1 MGIPIASMHGSVN
14 PYLVG
19 HPSTGAPHINFWLEK
34 FMKLYDV
41 PKGTKIRVVAKDKVP
56 PGATPVEGMELNFH
70 AIDGMYSYCTDAD
83 GEIYHPAAW
92 TEVEVV
98 E

>member
-14 PYLVG
+14 PDLAG

-41 PKGTKIRVVAKDKVP
+41 PNGTDIRVVVEDKVP
-56 PGATPVEGMELNFH
+56 PAARPAVQGMQLHFH
-70 AIDGMYSYCTDAD
+70 HIDGMYSFCTDAD
-83 GEIYHPAAW
+83 GKVYHLAAW
-92 TEVEVV
+92 TLVEIV
-98 E
+98 